1 MAETMLH
8 SFCRALNGD
17 GDSPY
22 ESRPHPLNS
31 TSSTHLQHHHH
42 HSTSSSHQCVTDNT
56 LCIKCCKRRT
66 ERKEIITEIMETEL
80 KYGRDLRIIVEEFY
94 RPMLVAGLLTSGI
107 HSHSEKQASKVS
119 LHFVWGK
126 LLRKQAVLSG
136 RKDVKSV

>member
-1 MAETMLH
+1 MLH
-8 SFCRALNGD
+8 SFCRAPNGD

-22 ESRPHPLNS
+22 ESRPHPLSS
-31 TSSTHLQHHHH
+31 TSSTHLQHHP
-42 HSTSSSHQCVTDNT
+42 HSSSSSHQCVTDNT

-107 HSHSEKQASKVS
+107 RSHSENRYQK
-119 LHFVWGK
+119 
-126 LLRKQAVLSG
+126 
-136 RKDVKSV
+136 